1 MRNTETKKQKK
12 EKSEISRMIYA
23 KFKKFMTLNLL
34 YVSNRSYVFS
44 ILVIRDRDE
53 GCLIKITIV

>member
-44 ILVIRDRDE
+44 ILVIRDRGE